1 MTFQDIFKSAF
12 LENVTIIPVFDMV
25 LAMACA
31 FAVGLYIFSSISA
44 AIVTNHA
51 ICVNFLSRQRPVNT
65 LAIRF
70 SSYFRLRKQN
80 VATSYFDID

>member
-31 FAVGLYIFSSISA
+31 FAVRLYIFSSISA
-44 AIVTNHA
+44 AM
-51 ICVNFLSRQRPVNT
+51 
-65 LAIRF
+65 LA
-70 SSYFRLRKQN
+70 
-80 VATSYFDID
+80 